1 MEHAF
6 WRFGLSIRKSCR
18 LVGIQGSTF
27 HYRGESRCKDDALRD
42 RMKVLAEKHKAF
54 GLPRLHVLLRAEG
67 LVMNHKRSER
77 IYREERLFLRTKR
90 RKRKM
95 PALRLVRPEPA
106 KPNEVWAMD
115 FVSDA
120 LYNCRRFRALTVVD
134 CFSKESPLIHADT
147 SISGLAVT
155 RLLDELF
162 VTHEQP
168 KVIRVD
174 QGSEF
179 TSKALLV
186 WAQKRGITLDFSRA
200 GKPTDNA
207 FIESFNG
214 KFRNECLSQ
223 HWFMSLAE
231 AREVIEEWRKEYNEI
246 RPHSSLGY
254 LPPAVFAKQ
263 EKMALNGT
271 DN

>member
-6 WRFGLSIRKSCR
+6 WHFGLSIRKACR
-18 LVGIQGSTF
+18 LIGIQGSTF
-27 HYRGESRCKDDALRD
+27 HYQGMNSGKDDALRK
-42 RMKVLAEKHKAF
+42 RMKELAERHRPF

-67 LVMNHKRSER
+67 LVVNHKRSER
-77 IYREERLFLRTKR
+77 IYREERLSLRTKR

-95 PALRLVRPEPA
+95 PALRIVRPEPTR
-106 KPNEVWAMD
+106 PNEVWAMD

-120 LYNCRRFRALTVVD
+120 FYDYRRFRALTVVD
-134 CFSKESPLIHADT
+134 CFSKESPLIYADT
-147 SISGLAVT
+147 SISGFMVA
-155 RLLDELF
+155 RLLDNVF
-162 VTHEQP
+162 NTAPQP

-174 QGSEF
+174 QGAEF
-179 TSKALLV
+179 TSKALIV

-200 GKPTDNA
+200 GRPTDNA

-223 HWFMSLAE
+223 HWFMNMADARKTIE
-231 AREVIEEWRKEYNEI
+231 AWRKEYNEI

-271 DN
+271 GT

>member
-1 MEHAF
+1 M
-6 WRFGLSIRKSCR
+6 
-18 LVGIQGSTF
+18 VGIQGSTF
-27 HYRGESRCKDDALRD
+27 HYRGGNSDKDEALRQ
-42 RMKVLAEKHKAF
+42 RMKELAGKYRRF
-54 GLPRLHVLLRAEG
+54 GLPRLHAMLRGEG

-77 IYREERLFLRTKR
+77 IYGEERLSLRTKR
-90 RKRKM
+90 RRRKM
-95 PALRLVRPEPA
+95 PALRIVRPEPT

-120 LYNCRRFRALTVVD
+120 LYDCRRFRMLTVVD

-155 RLLDELF
+155 RMLDGLF
-162 VTHEQP
+162 NYMSPP

-179 TSKALLV
+179 TSKALMG
-186 WAQKRGITLDFSRA
+186 WAQKRGIALDFSRA

-214 KFRNECLSQ
+214 KFREECLNQ
-223 HWFMSLAE
+223 HWFLNMAD
-231 AREVIEEWRKEYNEI
+231 ARKIIETWRKEYNEI

-263 EKMALNGT
+263 EKMASNGT
-271 DN
+271 GN

>member
-1 MEHAF
+1 M
-6 WRFGLSIRKSCR
+6 
-18 LVGIQGSTF
+18 VGIAGSTF
-27 HYRGESRCKDDALRD
+27 HYEGGNPGKDDALRK
-42 RMKVLAEKHKAF
+42 RMQELAGKHRRF
-54 GLPRLHVLLRAEG
+54 GLPMLHAMLRTEG

-77 IYREERLFLRTKR
+77 IYREERLSLRTKR
-90 RKRKM
+90 RRRKM
-95 PALRLVRPEPA
+95 PALRIVRPGPTM
-106 KPNEVWAMD
+106 PNEIWAMD

-120 LYNCRRFRALTVVD
+120 LYDCRRFRALTVVD

-147 SISGLAVT
+147 SISGLTVV
-155 RLLDELF
+155 RLFDELF
-162 VTHEQP
+162 ATRKPP

-174 QGSEF
+174 QGTEF
-179 TSKALLV
+179 TSKALMV
-186 WAQKRGITLDFSRA
+186 CAQKRGITLDFSRP

-214 KFRNECLSQ
+214 KFRNECLNQ
-223 HWFMSLAE
+223 HWFMNIAE
-231 AREVIEEWRKEYNEI
+231 ARQMIEEWRKEYNEV

-271 DN
+271 TDSH